1 MLTSYRAGDDPN
13 HLVIATVQLPNEETP
28 HTAQKYDEERGGE
41 NFVSFSLLRS
51 RPTLNY
57 AISFPERGGFGS
69 ALGKLDV
76 TVQIV
81 HEGEVN
87 RARYMPQNP
96 TVIATKTPSPDVLI
110 FDYTQHPSK
119 PGIVLS
125 FASGPS

>member
-1 MLTSYRAGDDPN
+1 MCFIF
-13 HLVIATVQLPNEETP
+13 IAEIKTNT
-28 HTAQKYDEERGGE
+28 H
-41 NFVSFSLLRS
+41 
-51 RPTLNY
+51 Y
-57 AISFPERGGFGS
+57 AFSFPERGGFGS

-119 PGIVLS
+119 PGIVLL
-125 FASGPS
+125 FASAPS

>member
-1 MLTSYRAGDDPN
+1 MLEYRRALIDT
-13 HLVIATVQLPNEETP
+13 H
-28 HTAQKYDEERGGE
+28 
-41 NFVSFSLLRS
+41 
-51 RPTLNY
+51 
-57 AISFPERGGFGS
+57 PERGGFGS

-119 PGIVLS
+119 PGMPIIHQANTL
-125 FASGPS
+125 